1 MQQIWE
7 QDVTADERGG
17 KDPLRDPGLT
27 RRAFLKDL
35 LVGSIGIAAP
45 THGRMLLLNRSA
57 NYDFRAVR
65 KTILAAVGSRKAT
78 GLAVAVAHHG
88 RIVWE
93 EGFGWANRSAAVKV
107 SEHTP
112 FCLASITKPFTTTA
126 VMTLVAAGKICLDD
140 SANKYLGPTTG
151 LKGNAKGAT
160 IRLLGAHAAGLP
172 SMFEMFPSAG
182 DARQPSP
189 RALLENY
196 GTLAYLPNEVYEY
209 SNIGFV
215 ALGAIASKVTGLE
228 FGDVLARRV
237 LGPLG
242 LHDSF
247 FDTDKARLAKGAV
260 LYDELERPIPQYFT
274 ATPPSGEL
282 YASAHDLARFAM
294 FNLKNHLP
302 DQPLILGDHL
312 LDELHKPVFSGPSG
326 AATTFGWFLGET
338 KPDLRVIFK
347 DGGQPG
353 VSTIMYLVPQEN
365 LACVAL
371 ANRSDNGEFVQI
383 LADQMAAT
391 VLPNWTTPNTSVSLS
406 LLDSTVGPVYHGNW
420 SGKLQ
425 GGGTESAVSLE
436 ITPNGSATVSL
447 GNKTPEVITSL
458 RLQGGA
464 LVGKSV
470 GMIESADA
478 VRNHATS
485 LSLKQQLRDNRLTGR
500 ILATATGAGELAVLP
515 YVIELAPSN

>member
-1 MQQIWE
+1 
-7 QDVTADERGG
+7 VTADVRRR
-17 KDPLRDPGLT
+17 KDQLRDSSLT

-35 LVGSIGIAAP
+35 LVASFGIAAP
-45 THGRMLLLNRSA
+45 TRGRMLLLNRSA

-65 KTILAAVGSRKAT
+65 NAILAAVGSRKAT

-93 EGFGWANRSAAVKV
+93 EGFGWANRSAAIKV

-112 FCLASITKPFTTTA
+112 FCLASITKPFTTTT
-126 VMTLVAAGKICLDD
+126 VMTLVAAGKISLDD

-151 LKGNAKGAT
+151 LTGNAKGAT

-182 DARQPSP
+182 DVRQPSP
-189 RALLENY
+189 KVLLENY

-215 ALGAIASKVTGLE
+215 ALGAIASNVAGLE
-228 FGDVLARRV
+228 FGELLERQVLE
-237 LGPLG
+237 PLG

-260 LYDELERPIPQYFT
+260 LYDELERPIPEYFT

-302 DQPLILGDHL
+302 DQALILGDHL

-326 AATTFGWFLGET
+326 AATAFGWFSGET
-338 KPDLRVIFK
+338 KSGLRVISK

-353 VSTIMYLVPQEN
+353 VSTIMYMIPGEN
-365 LACVAL
+365 LACMVL
-371 ANRSDNGEFVQI
+371 ANRSDNGELVQS
-383 LADQMAAT
+383 LADQMAST
-391 VLPNWTTPNTSVSLS
+391 IIPNWTTPNISVSLP
-406 LLDSTVGPVYHGNW
+406 LLESTVGPVYHGNW
-420 SGKLQ
+420 SGKLR
-425 GGGTESAVSLE
+425 GGGIESAVSLE
-436 ITPNGSATVSL
+436 ITPNGTGTVSL
-447 GNKTPEVITSL
+447 GNKRPETITSL
-458 RLQGGA
+458 RLQGSA

-478 VRNHATS
+478 IRNHATS
-485 LSLKQQLRDNRLTGR
+485 LSLKLQLRDNKLTGR
-500 ILATATGAGELAVLP
+500 ILATATGAGDLAVLP